1 MPISPKIH
9 DAFNCSR
16 WQNWICDFSLSFDSI
31 WYAAYLLSLF
41 QSNRT
46 PRFGVIRDL
55 MARRTFCVRRIVP
68 GLSINESIPKSWP
81 SAAVVIRTVHTATR
95 SESPPFPG
103 DFAQRIFTLIDC
115 DHQIVRRA
123 PRILKGN
130 KQGVLLNLNLK
141 TSRRARGDSLTNWL
155 ISWATN

>member
-1 MPISPKIH
+1 MFLINLINQTTLIWQIRYSPWLLWKEWNRLDLPFLRNYRFLNRIGMPISPKIH

-68 GLSINESIPKSWP
+68 GPSIILY
-81 SAAVVIRTVHTATR
+81 SADDPIGYGAVQVATR
-95 SESPPFPG
+95 NHIQWLSS
-103 DFAQRIFTLIDC
+103 QRS
-115 DHQIVRRA
+115 HHHVHY
-123 PRILKGN
+123 
-130 KQGVLLNLNLK
+130 
-141 TSRRARGDSLTNWL
+141 S
-155 ISWATN
+155 